1 MYADPKNPG
10 LRKFREAREKD
21 KELAILRNEIKENNP
36 NLSANQ
42 VEEIAKAS
50 YRAKH
55 TPQRT
60 VQVQKRGKKI
70 RRKGRKNNTM
80 TVKVEVVNKK

>member
-10 LRKFREAREKD
+10 LRKFREAREKG
-21 KELAILRNEIKENNP
+21 KELAILRKEIRENNE
-36 NLSANQ
+36 NLTESQ
-42 VEEIAKAS
+42 VNEIAKAS

-60 VQVQKRGKKI
+60 VQVQKRGKKN
-70 RRKGRKNNTM
+70 RKGRKNKAI